1 MMIAA
6 LSRRLER
13 LTHNP
18 WTRAFFFFALAA
30 AAVAPYLFTAGAFN
44 AFRDAQVLWLYEDQ
58 ARRSLLDF
66 GQLPLWNPEFCG
78 GMPSLG
84 TPQARF
90 ASPTFLLT
98 LLFGSTRAEPITI
111 FGMVVIGLFG
121 THRLAREQ
129 GARQFGAT
137 LAAPVFGLM
146 GIFACAPFLGWFGFL
161 GFALLPW
168 LLVGVRQAARGEA
181 RGAAIV
187 ALSTAFIVGFGGTY
201 VAPLSFVA
209 CALELG
215 LLVLRRR
222 RIDVLML
229 GCAVLFAVG
238 VSAFRLW
245 PVWEELQR
253 GPRIISGQSGL
264 GVAAQGGLLFGLWPP
279 FQNEA
284 WYLVTL
290 PAAAVGAI
298 ALLRRRAWWLGGA
311 LLIWLWLAAG
321 TGISPSLFG
330 LLRQLPVFSL
340 LRNSERFLVM
350 AALAIAMGASFALSD
365 AAARLRLKKPPQFA
379 KPLWVISLAG
389 VLAAVPWLMNDFTL
403 AASKRT
409 MSASP
414 REELRPFHQA
424 RGNRWAAASFGP
436 MSRGSLACWEAYG
449 VPQSTKL
456 RADSTQESWLVGP
469 GVLEERGWSP
479 QRLQFHVE
487 LEQPA
492 RVVINQNHHR
502 GWKSN
507 AGEVV
512 SEDGL
517 LAVELPA
524 GRHDLSLRFL
534 PVSAVGGIT
543 VSLLALGVLLWS
555 MRRQRSPMQLLLAAS
570 APLLI
575 GLVLALLFREPPF
588 PLTTPVGPEGEVLI
602 AELAPPASRP
612 LGVRFRGDVRLEAV
626 MLEERAEDGR
636 VRLELDWSR
645 GSSANQL
652 LGVFVHI
659 EPGALKRI
667 TGDHLKISDGLYLEE
682 IPLGKIGRD
691 IMLIDVP
698 TSKRGQSWNIWV
710 GLWEMRGNGERMVIS
725 EPNGFTVT
733 DNRVL
738 VGTLFLPLSSSTDK
752 TSP

>member
-1 MMIAA
+1 MLET
-6 LSRRLER
+6 LSRKLER

-30 AAVAPYLFTAGAFN
+30 VAVAPYLLTAGAFN

-98 LLFGSTRAEPITI
+98 LLFGTTRAEPITL
-111 FGMVVIGLFG
+111 FVMVVLGLFG
-121 THRLAREQ
+121 AHRLAREH

-168 LLVGVRQAARGEA
+168 LLVGVRQAARGDA
-181 RGAAIV
+181 RGAVVV

-201 VAPLSFVA
+201 VAPLSLVA
-209 CALELG
+209 SALELG
-215 LLVLRRR
+215 LLLVRRW
-222 RIDVLML
+222 VGGKGVFPQLL
-229 GCAVLFAVG
+229 TLTFAVLLAVG
-238 VSAFRLW
+238 LSAFRLW
-245 PVWEELQR
+245 PVFEELQR

-264 GVAAQGGLLFGLWPP
+264 GVAAQGGLLFGSWPP

-284 WYLVTL
+284 WYLVTI
-290 PAAAVGAI
+290 PATVVAAF

-340 LRNSERFLVM
+340 LRSSERFLVM
-350 AALAIAMGASFALSD
+350 AALAIAMGASLALSD
-365 AAARLRLKKPPQFA
+365 AAARLRLKKPARFA
-379 KPLWVISLAG
+379 RPLWVLCVVG
-389 VLAAVPWLMNDFTL
+389 VIAAVPWLMNDFAI

-409 MSASP
+409 MTASP
-414 REELRPFHQA
+414 REALRPFHQA

-456 RADSTQESWLVGP
+456 RADAQQESWLVGP
-469 GVLEERGWSP
+469 GVLEERSWSP

-487 LEQPA
+487 LEQPT
-492 RVVINQNHHR
+492 RLVINQNHHR
-502 GWKSN
+502 GWKSD

-512 SEDGL
+512 SEGGL

-524 GRHDLSLRFL
+524 GKHDVSLRFL
-534 PVSAVGGIT
+534 PSSAVGGIT

-555 MRRQRSPMQLLLAAS
+555 LRRPASPLQRVLAAC
-570 APLLI
+570 APLLV
-575 GLVLALLFREPPF
+575 GLVMALLLREPAF
-588 PLTTPVGPEGEVLI
+588 PSTVPAGPEGEALI
-602 AELAPPASRP
+602 ADRAPAAARP
-612 LGVRFRGDVRLEAV
+612 LNVRFRGDVRLDAV
-626 MLEERAEDGR
+626 MLEQRAEDGR

-645 GSSANQL
+645 GRSANQL
-652 LGVFVHI
+652 LGIFVHI
-659 EPGALKRI
+659 EPGTLKRI
-667 TGDHLKISDGLYLEE
+667 TADHLKLSDGLYLEE
-682 IPLGKIGRD
+682 IPLGKVGRD

-698 TSKRGQSWNIWV
+698 SSKRGQRWNVWV

-725 EPNGFTVT
+725 EPNGVTVAE
-733 DNRVL
+733 NRVL
-738 VGTLFLPLSSSTDK
+738 VGTLVVP
-752 TSP
+752 